1 MGTENYDYIIA
12 DKNIIPKSHSM
23 HYSEKVLHMPET
35 YQPFTPLKFP
45 ITNTRSEF
53 NLPENGFILGCFSRI
68 EKILPNIFDIWMNAL
83 NPYSDT
89 YLALCLK
96 DEKII
101 KNIKIYCEEN
111 NYDFKRII
119 F

>member
-1 MGTENYDYIIA
+1 MN
-12 DKNIIPKSHSM
+12 
-23 HYSEKVLHMPET
+23 VL
-35 YQPFTPLKFP
+35 
-45 ITNTRSEF
+45 
-53 NLPENGFILGCFSRI
+53 NLN
-68 EKILPNIFDIWMNAL
+68 
-83 NPYSDT
+83 SDT

-111 NYDFKRII
+111 NYDLNRII